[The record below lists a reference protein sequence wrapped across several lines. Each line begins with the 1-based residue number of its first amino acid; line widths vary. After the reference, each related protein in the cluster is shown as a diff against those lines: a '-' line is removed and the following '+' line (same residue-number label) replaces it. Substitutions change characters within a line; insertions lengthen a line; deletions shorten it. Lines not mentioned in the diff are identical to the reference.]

1 MRLSLKTRVIALAI
15 TAALLPALTMLTL
28 IWRSKQDVIAAVTD
42 ELFTLARTNIAQI
55 VMDTYGLCDTAH
67 ALTQSQIDLGLNV
80 ARHILDEAGGV
91 TFDEQ
96 QPVTWEAV
104 NQRTQA
110 KVELKL
116 PGVMFAGQRLVMNRD
131 FHTPTPL
138 VDRVKAM
145 TAMTSSLFQRMNE
158 EGDMLRIAS
167 TTVAADG
174 QRGVGMFM
182 AARDSNGAPD
192 PIIQTVLKG
201 DVYRGVSIVFGQI
214 FVTCYEPLTNS
225 GGRVIGMLAVGRKL
239 EALDTLRQTILKTPV
254 GDTGYI
260 WIVGGKGEKRGVYI
274 ISKDG
279 ERDGENI
286 WDAQDSATNYFIR
299 DIVNRAVAAAPG
311 VVQFARY
318 PWQNPEDPAPR
329 MKISAFTYFPP
340 WDWVI
345 AAGSYED
352 DFCDARQQIEDGM
365 DRLLH
370 YIGFGT
376 TIAVLLVSFLALLI
390 GLHITRPLTR
400 LGELADRVAAGDL
413 QAAVARLKE
422 KNLGENDGR
431 RQDETGRLAIAFR
444 RMTDG
449 LCGLIG
455 QVQRSGIQ
463 VTTSATEIAASAR
476 ELENT
481 VTQQAAS
488 TNEVTA
494 AAKQIFATAQELT
507 GTMERVATSAGQT
520 AAVAGE
526 SRQGLQSMEGAM
538 RQLLGDTGAIS
549 TRLTAIS
556 EKANNIE
563 SIISTINKV
572 ADQTN
577 LLSLNAAIEAEK
589 AGEHGLGFAV
599 VAREIRRLAD
609 QTAVATLDIERMVRE
624 MHTAVSS
631 GVMEM
636 DKFVEQVRH
645 GVSIVEQIGG
655 QMSRIVEQV
664 QDLTPQFDQV
674 RQGVQAQSSGA
685 EQISQAMAQLSEAA
699 SQTKAA
705 LHEFNTATVQL
716 TDAVKDLRQEVSK
729 FKVG

>member
-1 MRLSLKTRVIALAI
+1 
-15 TAALLPALTMLTL
+15 
-28 IWRSKQDVIAAVTD
+28 
-42 ELFTLARTNIAQI
+42 
-55 VMDTYGLCDTAH
+55 
-67 ALTQSQIDLGLNV
+67 
-80 ARHILDEAGGV
+80 
-91 TFDEQ
+91 
-96 QPVTWEAV
+96 
-104 NQRTQA
+104 
-110 KVELKL
+110 
-116 PGVMFAGQRLVMNRD
+116 
-131 FHTPTPL
+131 
-138 VDRVKAM
+138 
-145 TAMTSSLFQRMNE
+145 
-158 EGDMLRIAS
+158 
-167 TTVAADG
+167 
-174 QRGVGMFM
+174 
-182 AARDSNGAPD
+182 
-192 PIIQTVLKG
+192 
-201 DVYRGVSIVFGQI
+201 
-214 FVTCYEPLTNS
+214 
-225 GGRVIGMLAVGRKL
+225 
-239 EALDTLRQTILKTPV
+239 
-254 GDTGYI
+254 
-260 WIVGGKGEKRGVYI
+260 
-274 ISKDG
+274 
-279 ERDGENI
+279 
-286 WDAQDSATNYFIR
+286 
-299 DIVNRAVAAAPG
+299 
-311 VVQFARY
+311 
-318 PWQNPEDPAPR
+318 
-329 MKISAFTYFPP
+329 
-340 WDWVI
+340 
-345 AAGSYED
+345 
-352 DFCDARQQIEDGM
+352 M